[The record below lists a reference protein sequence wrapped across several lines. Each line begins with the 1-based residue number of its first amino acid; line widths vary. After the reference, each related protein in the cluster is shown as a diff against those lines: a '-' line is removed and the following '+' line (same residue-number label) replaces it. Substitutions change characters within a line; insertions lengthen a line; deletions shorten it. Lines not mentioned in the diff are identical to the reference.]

1 MKELVIV
8 PVESGFEN
16 ILDNPTYLKAD
27 PERYRITGYLYFCR
41 LVDNRNLLYRRVP
54 YTYYRNTR
62 NMLVVGL
69 VARHSDHY
77 LMLHVYK
84 TFMQKNGV
92 YYRSSYRNYSYDS
105 NRVNY

>member
-8 PVESGFEN
+8 PVEGGFEN
-16 ILDNPTYLKAD
+16 ILDNPAYLKAD
-27 PERYRITGYLYFCR
+27 PGRFNITGYLYFYH
-41 LVDNRNLLYRRVP
+41 LIDNRHLICRRIP

-62 NMLVVGL
+62 NMLVV
-69 VARHSDHY
+69 AMTSRYSDNY

-84 TFMQKNGV
+84 EQMRRGRV